1 MKRREFITLLGG
13 AAAAWSVAVQA
24 QQPERIRRLAWLLA
38 FPERSP
44 LARAMVAA
52 VPQALQRLGW
62 VEGRNIRIDYRFAAG
77 EPALFKSYAAELVAL
92 SPDAVL
98 ASTTP
103 AASAVREVTRTIPT
117 VFVFVPDR
125 LGVGF
130 VQRFP
135 RHGG

>member
-13 AAAAWSVAVQA
+13 AVASWSVAVQA

-62 VEGRNIRIDYRFAAG
+62 AEGRNIRIDYRFAAG
-77 EPALFKSYAAELVAL
+77 DPALFKSYAAQLVAL
-92 SPDAVL
+92 SPDAGRKHYACGVRRARSNPHDTDCL
-98 ASTTP
+98 RPRTRPHRSGLRSELP
-103 AASAVREVTRTIPT
+103 AAR
-117 VFVFVPDR
+117 
-125 LGVGF
+125 G
-130 VQRFP
+130 
-135 RHGG
+135 